1 MILLWACAGPAVL
14 PAESRPEADEEPG
27 IWSVEQAAA
36 CENPAFTPIWEEQA
50 GLPTDPYPPPTT
62 DNMPGMEPGGVA
74 LLDAASGPLLLY
86 IDPQA
91 TVWGYRLSDGTALT
105 GLDDLDGVAS
115 FSIAD
120 LDNNGLPDLIA
131 SGLSVQ
137 ILWDYDG
144 LPGISSRHHLE
155 GQTFVRDSVPA
166 DVDGD
171 GDLDLV
177 LTRTSPTDD
186 VDALSALIW
195 WNLGD
200 RVFADP
206 VAIEA
211 PRGFWG
217 KTFDATTTDLNRDGA
232 PDLLICNDLG
242 REHAPN
248 GVLLND
254 GAGSLY
260 APEDA
265 LGLDVRSSCM
275 GMGIGDLDQD
285 GALDVS
291 LGDAARHYFLRQ
303 TQSFDYV
310 DASATT
316 GLAVPL
322 ERQMYWGTGLADLD
336 NSGAPELLLPSSSF
350 WVSSAVPW
358 PAYALERGADGLWT
372 DRGPQWG
379 LPQDAG
385 TRSVL
390 TADLNA
396 DGLPELIFGDGW
408 RPPHVLWSQQ
418 CTAAGWIDVEVPE
431 GSLVLLDAGGRV
443 RAAQAGHD
451 GSYGSAGRARVHL
464 GLGTLAQAEKL
475 VVRVPWKGAFILN
488 QPIPTRSLVRLQ
500 LP

>member
-1 MILLWACAGPAVL
+1 MILLWACAEPELL
-14 PAESRPEADEEPG
+14 PAESQPVEEEPG
-27 IWSVEQAAA
+27 IWSLEQAAP
-36 CENPAFTPIWEEQA
+36 CENPASTPFWEELD
-50 GLPTDPYPPPTT
+50 GLPNAPYAPPTT
-62 DNMPGMEPGGVA
+62 DNMPGMEPGGMA

-91 TVWGYRLSDGTALT
+91 AVLGYRLSDGSALS
-105 GLDDLDGVAS
+105 GLDALRGVAS

-120 LDNNGLPDLIA
+120 LDNNGRLDLVA
-131 SGLSVQ
+131 SGLAVQ

-144 LPGISSRHHLE
+144 EAGVTSQQHFE
-155 GQTFVRDSVPA
+155 GQTFVRDSVPT
-166 DVDGD
+166 DFDGD
-171 GDLDLV
+171 GDLDLL

-186 VDALSALIW
+186 VDALSTLLW
-195 WNLGD
+195 SNLGD

-206 VAIEA
+206 VAIDA
-211 PRGFWG
+211 PAGFWG
-217 KTFDATTTDLNRDGA
+217 KTFDAMATDLNRDDA

-248 GVLLND
+248 RVLLND
-254 GAGSLY
+254 GVGGLY
-260 APEDA
+260 APVDG

-275 GMGIGDLDQD
+275 GLGIGDLDQD

-316 GLAVPL
+316 GIAVPQ

-350 WVSSAVPW
+350 WVSSALPW
-358 PAYALERGADGLWT
+358 PAYALERGSDGQWK
-372 DRGPQWG
+372 DRGDDWG

-443 RAAQAGHD
+443 RVAQASHD

-464 GLGTLAQAEKL
+464 GLGALPQAEKL

>member
-1 MILLWACAGPAVL
+1 MILLWACVEPDLPPEESRAVEERSDLWTIEAGPSCEDPASAPFWQERPEL
-14 PAESRPEADEEPG
+14 PAS
-27 IWSVEQAAA
+27 
-36 CENPAFTPIWEEQA
+36 
-50 GLPTDPYPPPTT
+50 PYAPPTT

-74 LLDAASGPLLLY
+74 LLEAASGPLLLY

-91 TVWGYRLSDGTALT
+91 TVRGYRLSDGSALT
-105 GLDDLDGVAS
+105 GLEDLRGVAS

-120 LDNNGLPDLIA
+120 LDNNGRPDLIA

-144 LPGISSRHHLE
+144 EPGVAALQHFE

-171 GDLDLV
+171 GDLDLL

-186 VDALSALIW
+186 VDALSALLW
-195 WNLGD
+195 SNLGD
-200 RVFADP
+200 RNFAEP

-211 PRGFWG
+211 PAGFWG
-217 KTFDATTTDLNRDGA
+217 KTFDAAATDINRDDA
-232 PDLLICNDLG
+232 PDILICNDLG

-248 GVLLND
+248 GLLLND
-254 GAGSLY
+254 GAGGLY
-260 APEDA
+260 VPEDA
-265 LGLDVRSSCM
+265 RGLDVRSSCM
-275 GMGIGDLDQD
+275 GLGMGDLDQD

-303 TQSFDYV
+303 TSGSTFV

-316 GLAVPL
+316 GIAVPQ

-350 WVSSAVPW
+350 WVSSAQPW
-358 PAYALERGADGLWT
+358 PTYALERGQDGLWT
-372 DRGPQWG
+372 DRGLDWG
-379 LPQDAG
+379 FPREAG

-390 TADLNA
+390 ASDLNA

-408 RPPHVLWSQQ
+408 RPPHVLWSTQ
-418 CTAAGWIDVEVPE
+418 CTSAGWIDVEAPE

-443 RAAQAGHD
+443 RVAQASHD
-451 GSYGSAGRARVHL
+451 GSYGSAGSARVHL
-464 GLGTLAQAEKL
+464 GLGELEQADKL
-475 VVRVPWKGAFILN
+475 VVRVPWKGAFILD
-488 QPIPTRSLVRLQ
+488 QPIPTRSLVRLT